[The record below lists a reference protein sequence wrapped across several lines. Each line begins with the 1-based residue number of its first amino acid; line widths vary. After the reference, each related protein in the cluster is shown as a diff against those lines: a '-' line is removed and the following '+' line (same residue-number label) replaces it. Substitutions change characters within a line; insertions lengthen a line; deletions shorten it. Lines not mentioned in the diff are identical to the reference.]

1 MPWHETEPMKERH
14 QFIAQYLSGLYSV
27 SELAARFGISR
38 KTAYKWIERYGQDGL
53 DGLHDHSRAPLS
65 CPHRT
70 PDIVLDA
77 IRTAREQH
85 PTWGPRK
92 LRPWLERHYPTLA
105 SQLPAPSTIGD
116 MLQRE
121 GLIVSKQRRRR
132 WPHPNPD
139 CPAPLAPNQI
149 WSADFKGEFCTGDA
163 QACYPLT
170 IEDGYSRFLLACTAL
185 PSVARVGAQ
194 PIFERLFVQHGLPE
208 AIRTD
213 NGPPFASTAI
223 CGLTR
228 LNVWWLKLGIRHQRI
243 EPGHPQQNGR
253 HERMHRTLK
262 AETTRPPAANHAAQQ
277 ARFDRFLLEYN
288 TERPHEALG
297 NQTPASMYCH
307 SPRAYPAQMPEPAY
321 QGHMQMRQ
329 VSNAG
334 CFRFH
339 TRQIFISDALIKEQI
354 ALEESDNGIWSV
366 WFYDV
371 LLARLDER
379 DYKLYPGAPKNR

>member
-27 SELAARFGISR
+27 SALAARFGISR
-38 KTAYKWIERYGQDGL
+38 KTAYKWIERYRQDGL
-53 DGLHDHSRAPLS
+53 DGLHEHSRAPRS
-65 CPHRT
+65 CPRRT
-70 PDIVLDA
+70 SDIALDA

-92 LRPWLERHYPTLA
+92 LRPWLEHHHPDLA
-105 SQLPAPSTIGD
+105 AQLPASSTIGD
-116 MLQRE
+116 ILQRE
-121 GLIVSKQRRRR
+121 GLIVSNPRRRR
-132 WPHPNPD
+132 WPHPNPE
-139 CPAPLAPNQI
+139 CPAPRAPNQV
-149 WSADFKGEFCTGDA
+149 WSADFKGEFCTGDGL
-163 QACYPLT
+163 ACYPLT
-170 IEDGYSRFLLACTAL
+170 IEDGYARFLFACTAL

-194 PIFERLFVQHGLPE
+194 PIFERLFVPYGLPD

-262 AETTRPPAANHAAQQ
+262 AQTTRPPAANQEAQQ
-277 ARFDRFLLEYN
+277 ARFDAFVLEYT
-288 TERPHEALG
+288 TERPHAALG
-297 NQTPASMYCH
+297 NQTPASVYCQ
-307 SPRAYPAQMPEPAY
+307 SLRVYPAQVPEPNY
-321 QGHMQMRQ
+321 RGHLQVRQ

-339 TRQIFISDALIKEQI
+339 TRQIFISDALIKEYI
-354 ALEESDNGIWSV
+354 ALEETDDGIWSV
-366 WFYDV
+366 YFYDV
-371 LLARLDER
+371 VLARLDER